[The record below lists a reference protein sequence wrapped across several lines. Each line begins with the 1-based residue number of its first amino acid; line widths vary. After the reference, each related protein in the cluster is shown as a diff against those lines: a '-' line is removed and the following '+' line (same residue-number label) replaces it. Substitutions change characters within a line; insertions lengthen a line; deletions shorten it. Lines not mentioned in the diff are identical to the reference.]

1 MIRNSTIVLIILSII
16 AYFSLGTVGV
26 LYLVSL
32 ENHLQ
37 LIIFVILTTAVFL
50 SVLISLL
57 SNHKRVGTIK
67 LLEGKIKETSQLQKR
82 LKNSEDIALNYLPV
96 GMLVYDDSFT
106 IKWANNS
113 AKELFSNILID
124 RKISFI
130 HEKMGSFIQ
139 NREGKFLINVYG
151 KDLEVI
157 HYPKNKC
164 LYLFEVSDRESIK
177 RRLNE
182 NINVIGILNLDNLDE
197 ATANLDFQVKT
208 TLQGKY
214 LAALDNWCKK
224 YDIYFMNLRS
234 EKSAFIMTKK
244 QLEIAMKEEFTIL
257 DQINEISTQNE
268 VRVTLSMGI
277 ACAEVMSDILG
288 EMAEDA
294 LKLAHGRGGDQVV
307 VNMQNQPLKFYGGK
321 SNTVEKRT
329 KITAR
334 INSKAISDLIS
345 KHEAVL
351 IMPHTST
358 DLDAFGAA
366 IGLLHLALVQNKT
379 AFIVLDFEKV
389 DHTTNKVIDMMNREY
404 VKLMEYIIDPDDAL
418 NLINHNSL
426 LLIVDHHSPV
436 QTIEPKLIDKT
447 KSIAIIDHHR
457 RVDSLLSEV
466 TLSYVEPYASSS
478 VELVVELMEL
488 YNYEIEIDSFEA
500 TVMLA
505 GMMIDTNNFTY
516 RTGVRTFEAAAMLKM
531 YGADPFKAKLI
542 LRESLD
548 DIKTKSNLVNSAQII
563 LSHFAITALPQES
576 KTDRIQLA
584 KTADELLEIDDI
596 IASFAIGATSNDT
609 ISVSARSVD
618 RFNVQVIMEQ
628 FGGGGHL
635 NNAAAQIQ
643 NGNIIDIVSKIEEI
657 LNTSYKEE
665 QNMKVILTKDVKGK
679 GKKGEIIEVANGY
692 GNFLLTSKQA
702 IEASQSNVKSL
713 ENEKIKAEKEA
724 EIELEMMKKL
734 KTEVEASPLKLYVNV
749 GESGKL
755 FGAVSSKQIA
765 DEYKR
770 VYNLEIDKR
779 KIQLEDNIHSLGEY
793 KIPLK
798 LHKEVTAT
806 IHLQILEEQKNDT
819 KE

>member
-1 MIRNSTIVLIILSII
+1 MIKNSTVVLTILSII
-16 AYFSLGTVGV
+16 AYLSFGTVGV
-26 LYLVSL
+26 LYLIGQDNIIL
-32 ENHLQ
+32 
-37 LIIFVILTTAVFL
+37 LILFVVLITAIFL

-57 SNHKRVGTIK
+57 FNHRRS
-67 LLEGKIKETSQLQKR
+67 GKIKVLENKIKEATMTQKR

-96 GMLVYDDSFT
+96 GMILYDDTYT
-106 IKWANNS
+106 IKWSNS
-113 AKELFSNILID
+113 AAKDYFSNILVE

-130 HEKMGSFIQ
+130 HEELSNMISK
-139 NREGKFLINVYG
+139 REGKFIINVYG
-151 KDLEVI
+151 KEFEVV

-164 LYLFEVSDRESIK
+164 IYLFEVSDREAMK

-182 NINVIGILNLDNLDE
+182 NTNVIGILNLDNLDE

-208 TLQGKY
+208 ALHGKY

-234 EKSAFIMTKK
+234 EKSSLIMTKK
-244 QLEIAMKEEFTIL
+244 QLELAIKDEFSIL
-257 DQINEISTQNE
+257 DQINEISSQNE

-277 ACAEVMSDILG
+277 ACAEMMSDELG
-288 EMAEDA
+288 QLAEDA

-345 KHEAVL
+345 KHEMTM
-351 IMPHTST
+351 IMPHEST
-358 DLDAFGAA
+358 DLDAFGAS
-366 IGLLHLALVQNKT
+366 IGLLHMALVQNKN
-379 AFIVLDFEKV
+379 AYIVLDFNRV
-389 DHTTNKVIDMMNREY
+389 DQTTDKVIDMLNREY
-404 VKLMEYIIDPDDAL
+404 IKLIEYIIDPDDAL
-418 NLINHNSL
+418 NMINQNTLLI
-426 LLIVDHHSPV
+426 IVDHHSPT
-436 QTIEPKLIDKT
+436 QTIEPKLLEKT

-457 RVDSLLSEV
+457 RIDSLLSEV
-466 TLSYVEPYASSS
+466 NLSYVEPYASSS

-488 YNYEIEIDSFEA
+488 YNYELEIDSFEA

-563 LSHFAITALPQES
+563 LSHFAIAALPQES
-576 KTDRIQLA
+576 KSDRVQLA
-584 KTADELLEIDDI
+584 KTADELLEIDGI
-596 IASFAIGATSNDT
+596 IAAFAIGSLGNDT
-609 ISVSARSVD
+609 VAISARSVD
-618 RFNVQVIMEQ
+618 RFNVSVMMEQ

-643 NGNIIDIVSKIEEI
+643 NANISQIVAKIEDI
-657 LNTSYKEE
+657 LNTTYKEE
-665 QNMKVILTKDVKGK
+665 QNMKVILTKDVKGR

-702 IEASQSNVKSL
+702 IEASQSNLKTM
-713 ENEKIKAEKEA
+713 ENEKEKLEKDA
-724 EIELEMMKKL
+724 EIELELMKRL
-734 KTEVEASPLKLYVNV
+734 KADIEMSPLKLYVNV
-749 GESGKL
+749 GENGKL

-770 VYNLEIDKR
+770 VYSLEIDKR
-779 KIQLEDNIHSLGEY
+779 KIALDDNIHSLGEY
-793 KIPLK
+793 KIPIK
-798 LHKEVTAT
+798 LHKDVTA
-806 IHLQILEEQKNDT
+806 IINLQILEEQRNDN
-819 KE
+819 KA

>member
-1 MIRNSTIVLIILSII
+1 MIKNSTIVLTILSII
-16 AYFSLGTVGV
+16 AYLSFGTVGV
-26 LYLVSL
+26 LYLMGQDNL
-32 ENHLQ
+32 FL
-37 LIIFVILTTAVFL
+37 LILFVVLLTAIFL

-57 SNHKRVGTIK
+57 FNHHRT
-67 LLEGKIKETSQLQKR
+67 GKIKVLENKIKEANMMQKR

-96 GMLVYDDSFT
+96 GMILYDDTYT
-106 IKWANNS
+106 IKWSNS
-113 AKELFSNILID
+113 AAKDYFSNILVE

-130 HEKMGSFIQ
+130 HEDLSNMILK
-139 NREGKFLINVYG
+139 REGKFIINVYG
-151 KDLEVI
+151 KEYEVV

-164 LYLFEVSDRESIK
+164 IYLFEVTDREAMK
-177 RRLNE
+177 RRLSE
-182 NINVIGILNLDNLDE
+182 NTNVIGILNLDNLDE

-208 TLQGKY
+208 ALHGKY

-234 EKSAFIMTKK
+234 EKSSLILTKK
-244 QLEIAMKEEFTIL
+244 QLELAIKDEFTIL
-257 DQINEISTQNE
+257 DQINEISAQNE
-268 VRVTLSMGI
+268 VRVTLSMGL
-277 ACAEVMSDILG
+277 ACAEIMSDELG
-288 EMAEDA
+288 QMAEDA

-307 VNMQNQPLKFYGGK
+307 VNIQNQPLKFYGGK
-321 SNTVEKRT
+321 SNTIEKRT

-345 KHEAVL
+345 KHEATM
-351 IMPHTST
+351 IMPHSST
-358 DLDAFGAA
+358 DLDAFGAS
-366 IGLLHLALVQNKT
+366 IGLLHMALVQNKKSY
-379 AFIVLDFEKV
+379 IVLDFDKV
-389 DHTTNKVIDMMNREY
+389 DQTTNKVIDMLNREY
-404 VKLMEYIIDPDDAL
+404 IKLMEYIIDPDDAL
-418 NLINHNSL
+418 TMINQNTLLI
-426 LLIVDHHSPV
+426 IVDHHSPT
-436 QTIEPKLIDKT
+436 QTIEPKLLEKT

-466 TLSYVEPYASSS
+466 NLSYVEPYASSS

-563 LSHFAITALPQES
+563 LSHFAIAALPQES
-576 KTDRIQLA
+576 KSDRVQLA
-584 KTADELLEIDDI
+584 KTADELLEIDGI
-596 IASFAIGATSNDT
+596 VAAFAIGSLGNDT
-609 ISVSARSVD
+609 VAISARSVD
-618 RFNVQVIMEQ
+618 RFNVSVMMEQ

-643 NGNIIDIVSKIEEI
+643 NANISQIVAKIEDI
-657 LNTSYKEE
+657 LNTTYKEE
-665 QNMKVILTKDVKGK
+665 QNMKVILTKDVKGR

-702 IEASQSNVKSL
+702 IEASQSNLKTM
-713 ENEKIKAEKEA
+713 ENEKEKLEKEA
-724 EIELEMMKKL
+724 EIELELMKKL
-734 KTEVEASPLKLYVNV
+734 KSDIEASPLKLYVNV
-749 GESGKL
+749 GENGKL

-770 VYNLEIDKR
+770 VYSLEIDKR
-779 KIQLEDNIHSLGEY
+779 KIALDDNIHSLGEY
-793 KIPLK
+793 KIPIK
-798 LHKEVTAT
+798 LHKDVTAT
-806 IHLQILEEQKNDT
+806 INLQILEEQKNDI
-819 KE
+819 KA

>member
-1 MIRNSTIVLIILSII
+1 LTILSII
-16 AYFSLGTVGV
+16 AYLSFGTVGV
-26 LYLVSL
+26 LYLIGQD
-32 ENHLQ
+32 N
-37 LIIFVILTTAVFL
+37 LILLIVFVVLLTAIFLF
-50 SVLISLL
+50 VLISLL
-57 SNHKRVGTIK
+57 FNHRRT
-67 LLEGKIKETSQLQKR
+67 GKIKVLENKIKEASMTQKR

-96 GMLVYDDSFT
+96 GMILYDDTFT
-106 IKWANNS
+106 IKWSNS
-113 AKELFSNILID
+113 AAKDYFSNILVE

-130 HEKMGSFIQ
+130 HEELSNMISK
-139 NREGKFLINVYG
+139 REGKFIINVYG
-151 KDLEVI
+151 KEFEVV

-164 LYLFEVSDRESIK
+164 IYLFEVSDREAMK

-182 NINVIGILNLDNLDE
+182 STNVIGILNLDNLDE

-208 TLQGKY
+208 ALHGKY

-234 EKSAFIMTKK
+234 EKSSLIMTKK
-244 QLEIAMKEEFTIL
+244 QLELATKDEFTIL
-257 DQINEISTQNE
+257 DQINEISSQNE

-277 ACAEVMSDILG
+277 ACAEIMSDELG
-288 EMAEDA
+288 QLAEDA

-345 KHEAVL
+345 KHEATM
-351 IMPHTST
+351 IMPHAST
-358 DLDAFGAA
+358 DLDAFGAS
-366 IGLLHLALVQNKT
+366 IGLLHMALVQNKS
-379 AFIVLDFEKV
+379 AYIVLDLDRVDQTTDKV
-389 DHTTNKVIDMMNREY
+389 FDMLNREY
-404 VKLMEYIIDPDDAL
+404 IKLIEYIIDPDDAL
-418 NLINHNSL
+418 NMINQNTLLI
-426 LLIVDHHSPV
+426 IVDHHSPT
-436 QTIEPKLIDKT
+436 QTIEPKLLEKT

-457 RVDSLLSEV
+457 RIDSLLSEV
-466 TLSYVEPYASSS
+466 NLSYVEPYASSS

-488 YNYEIEIDSFEA
+488 YNYELEIDSFEA

-563 LSHFAITALPQES
+563 LSHFAIAALPQENKS
-576 KTDRIQLA
+576 DRVQLA
-584 KTADELLEIDDI
+584 KTADELLEIDGI
-596 IASFAIGATSNDT
+596 IAAFAIGSLGNDT
-609 ISVSARSVD
+609 VAISARSVD
-618 RFNVQVIMEQ
+618 RFNVSVMMEQ

-635 NNAAAQIQ
+635 NNAAAQVQ
-643 NGNIIDIVSKIEEI
+643 NANIPQIVAKIEDI
-657 LNTSYKEE
+657 LNTTYKEE
-665 QNMKVILTKDVKGK
+665 QNMKVILTKDVKGR

-702 IEASQSNVKSL
+702 IEASQSNLKTM
-713 ENEKIKAEKEA
+713 ENEKEKLEKEA
-724 EIELEMMKKL
+724 EIELELMKRL
-734 KTEVEASPLKLYVNV
+734 RADIEMSPLKLYVNV
-749 GESGKL
+749 GENGKL

-770 VYNLEIDKR
+770 VYSLEIDKR
-779 KIQLEDNIHSLGEY
+779 KIVLDDNIHSLGEY
-793 KIPLK
+793 KIPIK
-798 LHKEVTAT
+798 LHKDVTA
-806 IHLQILEEQKNDT
+806 IINLQILEEQKNDN
-819 KE
+819 KA

>member
-1 MIRNSTIVLIILSII
+1 MIKNSTLVLTILASI
-16 AYFSLGTVGV
+16 AYLSFGTVGV
-26 LYLVSL
+26 LYLIGQ
-32 ENHLQ
+32 NN
-37 LIIFVILTTAVFL
+37 LILMILFVVLLTAVFL
-50 SVLISLL
+50 SVMISLL
-57 SNHKRVGTIK
+57 TNYRRSGKIH
-67 LLEGKIKETSQLQKR
+67 LLENKIKEAVMTQKR

-96 GMLVYDDSFT
+96 GMFLYDDSYT
-106 IKWANNS
+106 IKWSNNA
-113 AKELFSNILID
+113 AKEYFSNILVD

-130 HEKMGSFIQ
+130 HEDLHNMVQK
-139 NREGKFLINVYG
+139 REGKFLISVYG
-151 KDLEVI
+151 KDFEIV

-164 LYLFEVSDRESIK
+164 VYMFEVTDREAMK

-182 NINVIGILNLDNLDE
+182 NTNVIGFLNLDNLDD

-234 EKSAFIMTKK
+234 EKSAFVLTKK
-244 QLEIAMKEEFTIL
+244 QLDLALKDEFTIL

-277 ACAEVMSDILG
+277 ACAEVVSDKLG

-334 INSKAISDLIS
+334 INSKAISDLIA
-345 KHEAVL
+345 KHEATL
-351 IMPHTST
+351 IMPHIST
-358 DLDAFGAA
+358 DLDAFGAS
-366 IGLLHLALVQNKT
+366 IGLLHMALVQNKN
-379 AFIVLDFEKV
+379 AHIVLDFDKV
-389 DHTTNKVIDMMNREY
+389 DQTTNKVIDMMNREF
-404 VKLMEYIIDPDDAL
+404 VKLMEYIIDPEDAL
-418 NLINHNSL
+418 NQINQNTLLI
-426 LLIVDHHSPV
+426 IVDHHSPT
-436 QTIEPKLIDKT
+436 QTIEPKLIERT
-447 KSIAIIDHHR
+447 KNIAIIDHHR
-457 RVDSLLSEV
+457 RVDSILSEV
-466 TLSYVEPYASSS
+466 NLSYVEPYASSS

-488 YNYEIEIDSFEA
+488 YNYELEIDSFEA

-505 GMMIDTNNFTY
+505 GMMIDTSNFTY

-563 LSHFAITALPQES
+563 LSHFAIAALPQENKS
-576 KTDRIQLA
+576 DRVQLA
-584 KTADELLEIDDI
+584 KTADELLEIDGI
-596 IASFAIGATSNDT
+596 IASFAIGLISNDT
-609 ISVSARSVD
+609 VAISSRSVD

-635 NNAAAQIQ
+635 NNAAAQVQ
-643 NGNIIDIVSKIEEI
+643 NGNIAEIVAKIEEI
-657 LNTSYKEE
+657 LNTTYKEE
-665 QNMKVILTKDVKGK
+665 QNMKVILMKDVKGK

-702 IEASQSNVKSL
+702 IEASQSNVKSI
-713 ENEKIKAEKEA
+713 ENEKIKVEKEA
-724 EIELEMMKKL
+724 EIELEIMKRL
-734 KTEVEASPLKLYVNV
+734 KSEIEVSPLKLYVNV

-765 DEYKR
+765 DEYKK

-779 KIQLEDNIHSLGEY
+779 KIMLEDNIHSLGEY
-793 KIPLK
+793 KIPIR
-798 LHKEVTAT
+798 LHKDVTAT
-806 IHLQILEEQKNDT
+806 INLQILEEQKNDT

>member
-1 MIRNSTIVLIILSII
+1 MIKNSTVVLTILSII
-16 AYFSLGTVGV
+16 AYLSFGTVGV
-26 LYLVSL
+26 LYLIGQDNIIL
-32 ENHLQ
+32 
-37 LIIFVILTTAVFL
+37 LILFVVLITAIFL

-57 SNHKRVGTIK
+57 FNHRRT
-67 LLEGKIKETSQLQKR
+67 GKIKVLENKIKEATMTQKR

-96 GMLVYDDSFT
+96 GMILYDDTYT
-106 IKWANNS
+106 IKWSNS
-113 AKELFSNILID
+113 AAKDYFSNILVE

-130 HEKMGSFIQ
+130 HEELSNMISK
-139 NREGKFLINVYG
+139 REGKFIINVYG
-151 KDLEVI
+151 KEFEVV

-164 LYLFEVSDRESIK
+164 IYLFEVSDREAMK

-182 NINVIGILNLDNLDE
+182 NTNVIGILNLDNLDE

-208 TLQGKY
+208 ALHGKY

-234 EKSAFIMTKK
+234 EKSSLIMTKK
-244 QLEIAMKEEFTIL
+244 QLELAIKDEFSIL
-257 DQINEISTQNE
+257 DQINEISSQNE
-268 VRVTLSMGI
+268 VRITLSMGI
-277 ACAEVMSDILG
+277 ACAEIMGDELG
-288 EMAEDA
+288 QLAEDA

-345 KHEAVL
+345 KHDATM
-351 IMPHTST
+351 IMPHAST
-358 DLDAFGAA
+358 DLDAFGAS
-366 IGLLHLALVQNKT
+366 IGLLHMALVQNKN
-379 AFIVLDFEKV
+379 AYIVLDLDRVDQTTDKV
-389 DHTTNKVIDMMNREY
+389 FDMLNREY
-404 VKLMEYIIDPDDAL
+404 IKLIEYIIDPDDAL
-418 NLINHNSL
+418 NMINQNTLLI
-426 LLIVDHHSPV
+426 IVDHHSPT
-436 QTIEPKLIDKT
+436 QTIEPKLLEKT

-457 RVDSLLSEV
+457 RIDSLLSEV
-466 TLSYVEPYASSS
+466 NLSYVEPYASSS

-488 YNYEIEIDSFEA
+488 YNYELEIDSFEA

-563 LSHFAITALPQES
+563 LSHFAIAALPQES
-576 KTDRIQLA
+576 KSDRVQLA
-584 KTADELLEIDDI
+584 KTADELLEIDGI
-596 IASFAIGATSNDT
+596 IAAFAIGSLGNDT
-609 ISVSARSVD
+609 VAISARSVD
-618 RFNVQVIMEQ
+618 RFNVSVMMEQ

-643 NGNIIDIVSKIEEI
+643 NANISQIVAKIEDI
-657 LNTSYKEE
+657 LNTTYKEE
-665 QNMKVILTKDVKGK
+665 QNMKVILTKDVKGR

-702 IEASQSNVKSL
+702 IEASQSNLKTM
-713 ENEKIKAEKEA
+713 ENEKEKLEKDA
-724 EIELEMMKKL
+724 EIELELMKRL
-734 KTEVEASPLKLYVNV
+734 KADIEMSPLKLYVNV
-749 GESGKL
+749 GENGKL

-770 VYNLEIDKR
+770 VYSLEIDKR
-779 KIQLEDNIHSLGEY
+779 KIALDDNIHSLGEY
-793 KIPLK
+793 KIPIK
-798 LHKEVTAT
+798 LHKDVTA
-806 IHLQILEEQKNDT
+806 IINLQILEEQRDDNKA
-819 KE
+819 

>member
-1 MIRNSTIVLIILSII
+1 LIKKSTLVLTLFVLIVFL
-16 AYFSLGTVGV
+16 SLGTLGFLYLLRQNNIPFLV
-26 LYLVSL
+26 LYSALV
-32 ENHLQ
+32 
-37 LIIFVILTTAVFL
+37 TTIFL
-50 SVLISLL
+50 SVVFNLFSRQ
-57 SNHKRVGTIK
+57 KRVGKIRI
-67 LLEGKIKETSQLQKR
+67 LESKIKEASLLQKR

-96 GMLVYDDSFT
+96 GMFLYDDTYT
-106 IKWANNS
+106 IIWANSS
-113 AKELFSNILID
+113 AKEYFSNILID

-130 HEKMGSFIQ
+130 HEDLFLQIQ
-139 NREGKFLINVYG
+139 KREGKFLTSVYG
-151 KDLEVI
+151 KDYEIV

-164 LYLFEVSDRESIK
+164 VYMFEVTERESIK
-177 RRLNE
+177 RRLKE
-182 NINVIGILNLDNLDE
+182 NTMVIGILNLDNLDE

-208 TLQGKY
+208 SLQGKY

-224 YDIYFMNLRS
+224 YDIYFLNLRS
-234 EKSAFIMTKK
+234 EKSAFIMPRK
-244 QLEIAMKEEFTIL
+244 QLELAMKDEFTIL
-257 DQINEISTQNE
+257 DLINEISTQNE

-277 ACAEVMSDILG
+277 ACAEVNSDLLG
-288 EMAEDA
+288 QSAEDA

-345 KHEAVL
+345 KHEATL
-351 IMPHTST
+351 IVPHKST

-366 IGLLHLALVQNKT
+366 IGLLHLATVQNKK
-379 AFIVLDFEKV
+379 AHIVLDFDMV
-389 DHTTNKVIDMMNREY
+389 DQTTNKVIDMLNREY
-404 VKLMEYIIDPDDAL
+404 VKLMEYIIDSNDAMDQINQNTL
-418 NLINHNSL
+418 LI
-426 LLIVDHHSPV
+426 IVDHHSPS
-436 QTIEPKLIDKT
+436 QMIEPKLLDKT

-457 RVDSLLSEV
+457 RVDNLLTEV
-466 TLSYVEPYASSS
+466 NLSYVEPYASSS

-488 YNYEIEIDSFEA
+488 YNYELEIDSFEA
-500 TVMLA
+500 TIMLA

-531 YGADPFKAKLI
+531 YGADPFKARMI

-548 DIKTKSNLVNSAQII
+548 DIKTKSNLVNSAHII
-563 LSHFAITALPQES
+563 NSHFAIAAMSPDS
-576 KTDRIQLA
+576 KTDRVQLA
-584 KTADELLEIDDI
+584 KTADELLEIDGI
-596 IASFAIGATSNDT
+596 IASFAIGNLGNDT
-609 ISVSARSVD
+609 IALSSRSID
-618 RFNVQVIMEQ
+618 RFNVQIIMEQ

-635 NNAAAQIQ
+635 NNAAAQVVG
-643 NGNIIDIVSKIEEI
+643 GNIQDIVTKIEEI
-657 LNTSYKEE
+657 LNTNYKEE
-665 QNMKVILTKDVKGK
+665 QNMKIILTKDVKGK

-702 IEASQSNVKSL
+702 IEASQANVKSI
-713 ENEKIKAEKEA
+713 ENERIKIEKEA
-724 EIELEMMKKL
+724 EIEIEAMKRL
-734 KTEVEASPLKLYVNV
+734 KSEIESSPLKLYVKI

-770 VYNLEIDKR
+770 FYNLEIDKR

-793 KIPLK
+793 KIPIK
-798 LHKEVTAT
+798 LHKDVIAT
-806 IHLQILEEQKNDT
+806 INLQILEEQKSES

>member
-1 MIRNSTIVLIILSII
+1 MIKNSTVVLTILSII
-16 AYFSLGTVGV
+16 AYLSFGTVGV
-26 LYLVSL
+26 LYLMGQDNL
-32 ENHLQ
+32 IL
-37 LIIFVILTTAVFL
+37 LIIFVVLLTAIFL

-57 SNHKRVGTIK
+57 SNHRRTGKIQG
-67 LLEGKIKETSQLQKR
+67 LENKIKEATMTQKR

-96 GMLVYDDSFT
+96 GMILYDDSFT
-106 IKWANNS
+106 IKWSNS
-113 AKELFSNILID
+113 AAKDYFSNILVE

-130 HEKMGSFIQ
+130 HEELSNMISK
-139 NREGKFLINVYG
+139 REGKFIINVYG
-151 KDLEVI
+151 KEFEIV

-164 LYLFEVSDRESIK
+164 IYMFEVSDREAMK

-182 NINVIGILNLDNLDE
+182 NTNVIGILNLDNLDD

-208 TLQGKY
+208 ALHGKY

-234 EKSAFIMTKK
+234 EKSSLIMTKK
-244 QLEIAMKEEFTIL
+244 QLELAIKDEFSIL
-257 DQINEISTQNE
+257 DQINEISSQNE
-268 VRVTLSMGI
+268 VRITLSMGI
-277 ACAEVMSDILG
+277 ACAEIMGDELG
-288 EMAEDA
+288 QLAEDA

-345 KHEAVL
+345 KHDATM
-351 IMPHTST
+351 IMPHAST
-358 DLDAFGAA
+358 DLDAFGAS
-366 IGLLHLALVQNKT
+366 IGLLHMALVQNKN
-379 AFIVLDFEKV
+379 AYIVLDLDRVDQTTDKV
-389 DHTTNKVIDMMNREY
+389 FDMLNREY
-404 VKLMEYIIDPDDAL
+404 IKLIEYIIDPDDAL
-418 NLINHNSL
+418 NMINQNTLLI
-426 LLIVDHHSPV
+426 IVDHHSPT
-436 QTIEPKLIDKT
+436 QTIEPKLLEKT

-466 TLSYVEPYASSS
+466 NLSYVEPYASSS

-488 YNYEIEIDSFEA
+488 YNYELEIDSFEA

-563 LSHFAITALPQES
+563 LSHFAIAALPQES
-576 KTDRIQLA
+576 KSDRVQLA
-584 KTADELLEIDDI
+584 KTADELLEIDGI
-596 IASFAIGATSNDT
+596 IASFAIGSLGNDT
-609 ISVSARSVD
+609 VAISARSVD
-618 RFNVQVIMEQ
+618 RFNVSVMMEQ

-643 NGNIIDIVSKIEEI
+643 NANISQIVAKIEDI
-657 LNTSYKEE
+657 LNTTYKEE
-665 QNMKVILTKDVKGK
+665 QNMKVILTKDVKGR

-702 IEASQSNVKSL
+702 IEASQSNLKTM
-713 ENEKIKAEKEA
+713 ENEKEKLEKEA
-724 EIELEMMKKL
+724 EIELELMKRL
-734 KTEVEASPLKLYVNV
+734 KADIEMSPLKLYVNV
-749 GESGKL
+749 GENGKL

-770 VYNLEIDKR
+770 VYSLEIDKR
-779 KIQLEDNIHSLGEY
+779 KIALDDNIHSLGEY
-793 KIPLK
+793 KIPIK
-798 LHKEVTAT
+798 LHKDVTA
-806 IHLQILEEQKNDT
+806 IINLQILEEQRNDN
-819 KE
+819 KA

>member
-1 MIRNSTIVLIILSII
+1 MIRNRTLVLTILAII
-16 AYFSLGTVGV
+16 AYLSFGTVGV
-26 LYLVSL
+26 LYLMSQDHL
-32 ENHLQ
+32 LQ
-37 LIIFVILTTAVFL
+37 LIIFVVLITAVFL
-50 SVLISLL
+50 TIIISIL
-57 SNHKRVGTIK
+57 SNHNRVGTIRQ
-67 LLEGKIKETSQLQKR
+67 LESKIKETNQLQKR
-82 LKNSEDIALNYLPV
+82 LRNSEDIALSYLPV
-96 GMLVYDDSFT
+96 GMILYDDSLT
-106 IKWANNS
+106 IKWANNFS
-113 AKELFSNILID
+113 KELFSNILID

-130 HEKMGSFIQ
+130 HERMAGLIQ
-139 NREGKFLINVYG
+139 NREGKFMINVYG

-157 HYPKNKC
+157 HYPKNKS
-164 LYLFEVSDRESIK
+164 LYLFEVTDREAIK
-177 RRLNE
+177 KRLND
-182 NINVIGILNLDNLDE
+182 NTSVIGMVNFDNLDE
-197 ATANLDFQVKT
+197 ATTNLDFQVKT

-224 YDIYFMNLRS
+224 YDIYYMNLRS

-244 QLEIAMKEEFTIL
+244 QLELAMKDEFTIL

-277 ACAEVMSDILG
+277 ACAEIMSDTLG

-307 VNMQNQPLKFYGGK
+307 VNLQNQPLKFYGGK
-321 SNTVEKRT
+321 SNTIEKRT

-334 INSKAISDLIS
+334 INSKAISELIS
-345 KHEAVL
+345 KHESTIIV
-351 IMPHTST
+351 PHIST
-358 DLDAFGAA
+358 DLDAFGSA
-366 IGLLHLALVQNKT
+366 IGLLHLALVQNK
-379 AFIVLDFEKV
+379 AAYIVLDFEKI
-389 DHTTNKVIDMMNREY
+389 DQTTSKVIDLMNREY
-404 VKLMEYIIDPDDAL
+404 VKLMEYIIDPDDA
-418 NLINHNSL
+418 INFINQNT
-426 LLIVDHHSPV
+426 LLILVDHHSPV
-436 QTIEPKLIDKT
+436 QTIEPKLLDKT

-457 RVDSLLSEV
+457 RIDSLLSEV

-488 YNYEIEIDSFEA
+488 YNYEIEIDAFEA

-516 RTGVRTFEAAAMLKM
+516 RTGVRTFEAAALLKM

-563 LSHFAITALPQES
+563 LSHFAITALPQEN
-576 KTDRIQLA
+576 KTDRVQLA
-584 KTADELLEIDDI
+584 KTADELLEIDGI

-609 ISVSARSVD
+609 IAISARSVD

-628 FGGGGHL
+628 LGGGGHL

-643 NGNIIDIVSKIEEI
+643 NGNIPDIVHKIVEI

-724 EIELEMMKKL
+724 ELELELMKKL
-734 KTEVEASPLKLYVNV
+734 KLEVEASPLKLFVNV

-770 VYNLEIDKR
+770 VYNIEIDKR
-779 KIQLEDNIHSLGEY
+779 KIQLDDNIHSLGEY
-793 KIPLK
+793 KIPLR
-798 LHKEVTAT
+798 LHKDVTA
-806 IHLQILEEQKNDT
+806 IIQLQILEEQKNDA
-819 KE
+819 K

>member
-1 MIRNSTIVLIILSII
+1 MIKNSTVVLTILSII
-16 AYFSLGTVGV
+16 AYLSFGTVGV
-26 LYLVSL
+26 LYLIGQD
-32 ENHLQ
+32 N
-37 LIIFVILTTAVFL
+37 LILLIVFVVLLTAIFLF
-50 SVLISLL
+50 VLISLL
-57 SNHKRVGTIK
+57 FNHRRT
-67 LLEGKIKETSQLQKR
+67 GKIKVLENKIKEASMTQKR

-96 GMLVYDDSFT
+96 GMILYDDTFT
-106 IKWANNS
+106 IKWSNS
-113 AKELFSNILID
+113 AAKDYFSNILVE

-130 HEKMGSFIQ
+130 HEELSNMISK
-139 NREGKFLINVYG
+139 REGKFIINVYG
-151 KDLEVI
+151 KEFEVV

-164 LYLFEVSDRESIK
+164 IYLFEVSDREAMK

-182 NINVIGILNLDNLDE
+182 STNVIGILNLDNLDE

-208 TLQGKY
+208 ALHGKY

-234 EKSAFIMTKK
+234 EKSSLIMTKK
-244 QLEIAMKEEFTIL
+244 QLELATKDEFTIL
-257 DQINEISTQNE
+257 DQINEISSQNE

-277 ACAEVMSDILG
+277 ACAEIMSDELG
-288 EMAEDA
+288 QLAEDA

-345 KHEAVL
+345 KHEATM
-351 IMPHTST
+351 IMPHAST
-358 DLDAFGAA
+358 DLDAFGAS
-366 IGLLHLALVQNKT
+366 IGLLHMALVQNKS
-379 AFIVLDFEKV
+379 AYIVLDLDRVDQTTDKV
-389 DHTTNKVIDMMNREY
+389 FDMLNREY
-404 VKLMEYIIDPDDAL
+404 IKLIEYIIDPDDAL
-418 NLINHNSL
+418 NMINQNTLLI
-426 LLIVDHHSPV
+426 IVDHHSPT
-436 QTIEPKLIDKT
+436 QTIEPKLLEKT

-457 RVDSLLSEV
+457 RIDSLLSEV
-466 TLSYVEPYASSS
+466 NLSYVEPYASSS

-488 YNYEIEIDSFEA
+488 YNYELEIDSFEA

-563 LSHFAITALPQES
+563 LSHFAIAALPQENKS
-576 KTDRIQLA
+576 DRVQLA
-584 KTADELLEIDDI
+584 KTADELLEIDGI
-596 IASFAIGATSNDT
+596 IAAFAIGSLGNDT
-609 ISVSARSVD
+609 VAISARSVD
-618 RFNVQVIMEQ
+618 RFNVSVMMEQ

-635 NNAAAQIQ
+635 NNAAAQVQ
-643 NGNIIDIVSKIEEI
+643 NANIPQIVAKIEDI
-657 LNTSYKEE
+657 LNTTYKEE
-665 QNMKVILTKDVKGK
+665 QNMKVILTKDVKGR

-702 IEASQSNVKSL
+702 IEASQSNLKTM
-713 ENEKIKAEKEA
+713 ENEKEKLEKEA
-724 EIELEMMKKL
+724 EIELELMKRL
-734 KTEVEASPLKLYVNV
+734 RADIEMSPLKLYVNV
-749 GESGKL
+749 GENGKL

-770 VYNLEIDKR
+770 VYSLEIDKR
-779 KIQLEDNIHSLGEY
+779 KIVLDDNIHSLGEY
-793 KIPLK
+793 KIPIK
-798 LHKEVTAT
+798 LHKDVTA
-806 IHLQILEEQKNDT
+806 IINLQILEEQKNDN
-819 KE
+819 KA

>member
-1 MIRNSTIVLIILSII
+1 MIKNSTVVLTILSII
-16 AYFSLGTVGV
+16 AYLSFGTVGV
-26 LYLVSL
+26 LYLIGQD
-32 ENHLQ
+32 N
-37 LIIFVILTTAVFL
+37 LILLIVFVVLLTAIFLF
-50 SVLISLL
+50 VLISLL
-57 SNHKRVGTIK
+57 FNHRRT
-67 LLEGKIKETSQLQKR
+67 GKIKVLENKIKEASMTQKR

-96 GMLVYDDSFT
+96 GMILYDDTFT
-106 IKWANNS
+106 IKWSNS
-113 AKELFSNILID
+113 AAKDYFSNILVE

-130 HEKMGSFIQ
+130 HEELSNMISK
-139 NREGKFLINVYG
+139 REGKFIINVYG
-151 KDLEVI
+151 KEFEVV

-164 LYLFEVSDRESIK
+164 IYLFEVSDREAMK

-182 NINVIGILNLDNLDE
+182 STNVIGILNLDNLDE

-208 TLQGKY
+208 ALHGKY

-234 EKSAFIMTKK
+234 EKSSLIMTKK
-244 QLEIAMKEEFTIL
+244 QLELATKDEFTIL
-257 DQINEISTQNE
+257 DQINEISSQNE

-277 ACAEVMSDILG
+277 ACAEIMSDELG
-288 EMAEDA
+288 QLAEDA

-345 KHEAVL
+345 KHEATM
-351 IMPHTST
+351 IMPHAST
-358 DLDAFGAA
+358 DLDAFGAS
-366 IGLLHLALVQNKT
+366 IGLLHMALVQNKS
-379 AFIVLDFEKV
+379 AYIVLDLDRVDQTTDKV
-389 DHTTNKVIDMMNREY
+389 FDMLNREY
-404 VKLMEYIIDPDDAL
+404 IKLIEYIIDPDDAL
-418 NLINHNSL
+418 NMINQNTLLI
-426 LLIVDHHSPV
+426 IVDHHSPT
-436 QTIEPKLIDKT
+436 QTIEPKLLEKT

-457 RVDSLLSEV
+457 RIDSLLSEV
-466 TLSYVEPYASSS
+466 NLSYVEPYASSS

-488 YNYEIEIDSFEA
+488 YNYELEIDSFEA

-563 LSHFAITALPQES
+563 LSHFAIAALPQENKS
-576 KTDRIQLA
+576 DRVQLA
-584 KTADELLEIDDI
+584 KTADELLEIDGI
-596 IASFAIGATSNDT
+596 IAAFAIGSLGNDT
-609 ISVSARSVD
+609 VAISARSVD
-618 RFNVQVIMEQ
+618 RFNVSVMMEQ

-635 NNAAAQIQ
+635 NNAAAQVQ
-643 NGNIIDIVSKIEEI
+643 NANIPQIVAKIEDI
-657 LNTSYKEE
+657 LNTTYKEE
-665 QNMKVILTKDVKGK
+665 QNMKVILTKDVKGR

-702 IEASQSNVKSL
+702 IEASQSNLKTM
-713 ENEKIKAEKEA
+713 ENEKEKLEKEA
-724 EIELEMMKKL
+724 EIELELMKRL
-734 KTEVEASPLKLYVNV
+734 RTDIEMSPLKLYVNV
-749 GESGKL
+749 GENGKL

-770 VYNLEIDKR
+770 VYSLEIDKR
-779 KIQLEDNIHSLGEY
+779 KIVLDDNIHSLGEY
-793 KIPLK
+793 KIPIK
-798 LHKEVTAT
+798 LHKDVTA
-806 IHLQILEEQKNDT
+806 IINLQILEEQKNDN
-819 KE
+819 KA

>member
-1 MIRNSTIVLIILSII
+1 MIKNSTVVLTILSII
-16 AYFSLGTVGV
+16 AYLSFGTVGV
-26 LYLVSL
+26 LYLMGQDNL
-32 ENHLQ
+32 IL
-37 LIIFVILTTAVFL
+37 LIIFVVLLTAIFL

-57 SNHKRVGTIK
+57 SNHRRTGKIQV
-67 LLEGKIKETSQLQKR
+67 LENKIKEATMTQKR

-96 GMLVYDDSFT
+96 GMILYDDSFT
-106 IKWANNS
+106 IKWSNS
-113 AKELFSNILID
+113 AAKDYFSNILVE

-130 HEKMGSFIQ
+130 HDELSNMISK
-139 NREGKFLINVYG
+139 REGKFIINVYG
-151 KDLEVI
+151 KEFEIV

-164 LYLFEVSDRESIK
+164 IYMFEVSDREAMK

-182 NINVIGILNLDNLDE
+182 STNVIGILNLDNLDD

-208 TLQGKY
+208 ALHGKY

-234 EKSAFIMTKK
+234 EKSSLIMTKK
-244 QLEIAMKEEFTIL
+244 QLELAIKDEFSIL
-257 DQINEISTQNE
+257 DQINEISSQNE

-277 ACAEVMSDILG
+277 ACAEIMSDELG
-288 EMAEDA
+288 QLAEDA

-345 KHEAVL
+345 KHEATM
-351 IMPHTST
+351 IMPHAST
-358 DLDAFGAA
+358 DLDAFGAS
-366 IGLLHLALVQNKT
+366 IGLLHMALVQNKN
-379 AFIVLDFEKV
+379 AYIVLDFNRV
-389 DHTTNKVIDMMNREY
+389 DQTTDKVIDMLNREY
-404 VKLMEYIIDPDDAL
+404 IKLVEYIIDPDDAL
-418 NLINHNSL
+418 NMINQNTLLI
-426 LLIVDHHSPV
+426 IVDHHSPT
-436 QTIEPKLIDKT
+436 QTIEPKLLEKT

-466 TLSYVEPYASSS
+466 NLSYVEPYASSS

-488 YNYEIEIDSFEA
+488 YNYELEIDSFEA

-563 LSHFAITALPQES
+563 LSHFAIAALPQES
-576 KTDRIQLA
+576 KSDRVQLA
-584 KTADELLEIDDI
+584 KTADELLEIDGI
-596 IASFAIGATSNDT
+596 IASFAIGSLGNDT
-609 ISVSARSVD
+609 VAISARSVD
-618 RFNVQVIMEQ
+618 RFNVSVMMEQ

-643 NGNIIDIVSKIEEI
+643 NANISQIVAKIEDI
-657 LNTSYKEE
+657 LNTTYKEE
-665 QNMKVILTKDVKGK
+665 QNMKVILTKDVKGR

-702 IEASQSNVKSL
+702 IEASQSNLKTM
-713 ENEKIKAEKEA
+713 ENEKEKLEKEA
-724 EIELEMMKKL
+724 EIELELMKRL
-734 KTEVEASPLKLYVNV
+734 KADIEMSPLKLYVNV
-749 GESGKL
+749 GENGKL

-770 VYNLEIDKR
+770 VYSLEIDKR
-779 KIQLEDNIHSLGEY
+779 KIALDDNIHSLGEY
-793 KIPLK
+793 KIPIK
-798 LHKEVTAT
+798 LHKDVTA
-806 IHLQILEEQKNDT
+806 IINLQILEEQKNDN
-819 KE
+819 KA